1 MSLIAAISLWI
12 MLGSSSFSVFSGSK
26 NGYPTGYPLA
36 LSAGALN
43 IYLKSNQRSSDYFSR
58 LYLIVFK
65 PNGLLYV
72 CSFQSDEVK
81 AKQLFCLIR
90 YRIDRLD
97 GAFKPSEG
105 TITGHIA

>member
-1 MSLIAAISLWI
+1 LSL
-12 MLGSSSFSVFSGSK
+12 GRVFSNSVSSGSK

-36 LSAGALN
+36 LSSGALN
-43 IYLKSNQRSSDYFSR
+43 IYLKHNQRRSDYFSH

-72 CSFQSDEVK
+72 YSFQSDEVK
-81 AKQLFCLIR
+81 AKRLFCLIS

-97 GAFKPSEG
+97 GAFKPSERA
-105 TITGHIA
+105 ITGHID